1 MRCLATM
8 RNKICLR
15 WLTWTILLLCTS
27 RKRNRFCLISARF
40 SFKDI
45 DGNVI
50 DGWEGVRLQCLNV
63 TAEGT
68 ILVADAQKR
77 ISSYKFD
84 IIADQQM

>member
-1 MRCLATM
+1 MF
-8 RNKICLR
+8 ICVLF
-15 WLTWTILLLCTS
+15 LQ
-27 RKRNRFCLISARF
+27 
-40 SFKDI
+40 DI

-63 TAEGT
+63 TSEGT

-84 IIADQQM
+84 TIADQQMYE